1 MKTTSIVQRHKEEYI
16 TSFDIGVRNLACCV
30 LCKCGVEMPGKEYKI
45 KYWNVFDLTFQ
56 QSHECKECKKTA
68 KYFCKEEES
77 FFCKIHS
84 RKKNVTTV
92 EKVKVKSLDMQTLC
106 SRLVDELDK
115 VPLLCESSVVLIE
128 NQPSS
133 NPKMK
138 NVSYLLYCYFVIHKV
153 KKVIFVNPRNKLEV
167 YDGPYVQC
175 NLKGQYARNKFYGKV
190 YCRYIIRN
198 QPSDIKLFESHKK
211 KDDLADSF
219 LQGVWF
225 LCKNKIKQSSGKT
238 KINYEN
244 NWNRFKNIRAYRGS
258 LKSKVTLSNLKY
270 FVQKDKNWC
279 ANARLRNSAEFF
291 FGSVEFLENKLS
303 SE

>member
-1 MKTTSIVQRHKEEYI
+1 M
-16 TSFDIGVRNLACCV
+16 F
-30 LCKCGVEMPGKEYKI
+30 
-45 KYWNVFDLTFQ
+45 
-56 QSHECKECKKTA
+56 
-68 KYFCKEEES
+68 KYFRG
-77 FFCKIHS
+77 I
-84 RKKNVTTV
+84 
-92 EKVKVKSLDMQTLC
+92 
-106 SRLVDELDK
+106 
-115 VPLLCESSVVLIE
+115 
-128 NQPSS
+128 
-133 NPKMK
+133 
-138 NVSYLLYCYFVIHKV
+138 YKV

-244 NWNRFKNIRAYRGS
+244 NWNRFK
-258 LKSKVTLSNLKY
+258 KSSNEMDLLLS
-270 FVQKDKNWC
+270 
-279 ANARLRNSAEFF
+279 
-291 FGSVEFLENKLS
+291 LS
-303 SE
+303 SICIAFLLRRNKAS